1 MFCFSKQF
9 NFLLA
14 TAVCLATLHE
24 FVIGTTTPASTE
36 ISEDSS
42 DTATVTPFMT
52 RDRISIMHYRYKMRQ
67 EIRNKVLA
75 HFGWT
80 SVPQIRPRDRE
91 IINITL
97 ANISS
102 IRVTEQQCFT
112 ASCELPNRIDEN
124 MWNDSTSGSLR
135 VIFDVLP
142 SDQST
147 NPEIVNA
154 TLMLHLKE
162 RVLCNCAD
170 DADLDRI
177 SIKVLQYL
185 KPLRRRSRARGRANR
200 RSIVR
205 QRVLWTSMVPWVSNT
220 WVSVPVHQAA
230 NDWIVLNRRNHGF
243 EVLVYDQ
250 YDQPIDSNVVF
261 SGIECRQQAELDCM
275 EAFLDLNPLLRNT
288 SPILRVFKSESPFV
302 NQRKKRDVSREFTQ
316 TSLVRLEGTHK

>member
-1 MFCFSKQF
+1 MLSVSKHF
-9 NFLLA
+9 KFLLA
-14 TAVCLATLHE
+14 MTVFCATLRE
-24 FVIGTTTPASTE
+24 FVIGTSTPASTE
-36 ISEDSS
+36 ISEQSS

-80 SVPQIRPRDRE
+80 SVPQIRPSDRVM
-91 IINITL
+91 INITL

-124 MWNDSTSGSLR
+124 MWNDSTSGSFR

-142 SDQST
+142 SDAAT

-162 RVLCNCAD
+162 RVLCNCED

-185 KPLRRRSRARGRANR
+185 KPLRRRSRARGRSNR

-205 QRVLWTSMVPWVSNT
+205 QRVLWTSMVPWTSNT
-220 WVSVPVHQAA
+220 WVSIPVQQAA

-250 YDQPIDSNVVF
+250 YDQPIVSNVVF
-261 SGIECRQQAELDCM
+261 SGIECSQQPELDCL
-275 EAFLDLNPLLRNT
+275 EATLHSPLSST

-302 NQRKKRDVSREFTQ
+302 NQRKKREVSKELLQ
-316 TSLVRLEGTHK
+316 TSSGGGSERALN